1 MTWDGIVTSYH
12 KKYRDELE
20 ITDNIQAYIQS
31 RVLKKTLESISFEQR
46 RKLGKDD
53 DYENIFKTATGES
66 MSMTPVNP
74 LLEY

>member
-31 RVLKKTLESISFEQR
+31 RVLRRLSKAYLLNKDES
-46 RKLGKDD
+46 
-53 DYENIFKTATGES
+53 
-66 MSMTPVNP
+66 
-74 LLEY
+74 